1 MKKKWI
7 TCGVI
12 AVVLLVVG
20 LFVLP
25 FPQRIQKV
33 HEGVAIQ
40 LDAEGEAI
48 PVQVELDGT
57 SKYYLIKLDT
67 YMGRLSIPQLAYS
80 TDPSC
85 FVQTIIVNKTSGV
98 DTIESLFYQD
108 NHQTYPSPGYIVYI
122 DGFNRFYIR
131 IKGDDGHPYE
141 VLVPAST
148 REEADIIRAEAE
160 ACLAPYPLPQ

>member
-12 AVVLLVVG
+12 VVVLLVIG
-20 LFVLP
+20 ICVLP

-33 HEGVAIQ
+33 YEGIATQ

-57 SKYYLIKLDT
+57 SKYYLFKLDT

-85 FVQTIIVNKTSGV
+85 FVQANIARKSAGV
-98 DTIESLFYQD
+98 DTIGSLFYQD
-108 NHQTYPSPGYIVYI
+108 NHQLYSSPGYIVYI
-122 DGFNRFYIR
+122 DGLNRFYIR
-131 IKGDDGHPYE
+131 IKGDDGHTYE

-148 REEADIIRAEAE
+148 KEEADTIRAEAE
-160 ACLAPYPLPQ
+160 ACLAPYPLP